1 MQNERYDVYQERNGT
16 PSTCPDFKG
25 RRLILLQDNSQI
37 DSLIPLLFIQLGSVQ
52 GAMDKAAEMT
62 KSAVHRFALAEKDIK
77 TRYASEPELLNNL
90 TNFIDGCKYACT
102 GNMNWR

>member
-1 MQNERYDVYQERNGT
+1 
-16 PSTCPDFKG
+16 
-25 RRLILLQDNSQI
+25 
-37 DSLIPLLFIQLGSVQ
+37 
-52 GAMDKAAEMT
+52 MDKAAEMT

-90 TNFIDGCKYACT
+90 TSFIDGCKYACT